1 MNLEDLHFGEFP
13 TGTKVVAKGTPI
25 FPRLEME
32 TEIAYIQKKMAEG
45 TGISSESVKWDPEET
60 TLTSEKAE
68 IKFDD
73 FEKLDLRVA
82 EVIDC
87 KKVKGADKLLQL
99 RLAAG
104 DDQDRQILSGIAEF
118 YPDPASL
125 IGKKVVIVANLK
137 PRKLRGLISQG
148 MVLSAEDDKGNL
160 KVVEAPKGMPNGA
173 VIA

>member
-1 MNLEDLHFGEFP
+1 
-13 TGTKVVAKGTPI
+13 
-25 FPRLEME
+25 
-32 TEIAYIQKKMAEG
+32 
-45 TGISSESVKWDPEET
+45 EET

-125 IGKKVVIVANLK
+125 SGKKVVIVANLK

-173 VIA
+173 GIA